1 LNNVSL
7 PEKLRE
13 VHGLE
18 IYQDFAAELNE
29 KPPAAT

>member
-1 LNNVSL
+1 LNDISL

-29 KPPAAT
+29 TPPAAT